1 MTKPNKIIIGTVT
14 VLLCTGLVLWL
25 RQELSRARPRPE
37 SLAGNLQPVRA
48 ATVPATS
55 ASTPQTSVPGPSAV
69 AATQPKFD
77 DMDVLDRNAIL
88 AEIEKRD
95 LPAIFQA
102 MLDAGRVEQDDR
114 KQNSIQM
121 VLAYALRGKPPSPEF
136 LAHLRSFLEDRSN
149 SSYERTV
156 LVPGV
161 LQVASTKETVNLLVD
176 VATTSAD
183 KEMRRLA
190 TGSLAGVNAA
200 WGDGIYHEEIAP
212 ALERAWRESS
222 DQGLLFSVALA
233 MMKAGAASSI
243 ELLLS
248 TALDHG
254 GHDALHRRLATDI
267 LNSKT
272 ILNPNAIP
280 PLASRLEGQ
289 PPTSAA
295 SRLASRT
302 LAQMNGVQPATRA
315 LIAWLQAA
323 DASAAPLAR
332 DYVLHTQDP
341 DTWQTALDR
350 AVPFRREENR
360 EAIRAGLAAYHSG
373 RTSAP

>member
-1 MTKPNKIIIGTVT
+1 MTKPIKIIIGTVT
-14 VLLCTGLVLWL
+14 VLLCTSLVLRL
-25 RQELSRARPRPE
+25 RQELSRSRPRPE
-37 SLAGNLQPVRA
+37 SPASNLQSVRA
-48 ATVPATS
+48 ATLPSPVAPPPS
-55 ASTPQTSVPGPSAV
+55 APGPSAIAV
-69 AATQPKFD
+69 PQPKFD
-77 DMDVLDRNAIL
+77 DLDVLERNAIL

-102 MLDAGRVEQDDR
+102 MLDAGRVEQDGR

-149 SSYERTV
+149 SSFERTV

-161 LQVASTKETVNLLVD
+161 LQVASTKESVSLLVD

-183 KEMRRLA
+183 KEMRLLA

-200 WGDGIYHEEIAP
+200 WGDGTYHEEIAP
-212 ALERAWRESS
+212 VLERAWHESS
-222 DQGLLFSVALA
+222 DQGLLLSVALA
-233 MMKAGAASSI
+233 MMKAGATSSI

-248 TALDHG
+248 AALDHG
-254 GHDALHRRLATDI
+254 GHDALHRRLATDV

-272 ILNPNAIP
+272 ILNPHAIP
-280 PLASRLEGQ
+280 PLASRLEGSS
-289 PPTSAA
+289 PNSAA

-315 LIAWLQAA
+315 LIAWLQTA
-323 DASAAPLAR
+323 DATAAPLAR
-332 DYVLHTQDP
+332 DYVVHTQVP
-341 DTWQTALDR
+341 ATWQTALDP
-350 AVPFRREENR
+350 AVPFRSEENR